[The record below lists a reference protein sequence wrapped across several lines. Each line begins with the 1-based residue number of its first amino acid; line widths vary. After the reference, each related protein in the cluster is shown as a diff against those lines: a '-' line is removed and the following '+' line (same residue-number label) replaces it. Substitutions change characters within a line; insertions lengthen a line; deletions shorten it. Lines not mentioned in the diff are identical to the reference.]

1 MKLFQ
6 LVITDRI
13 VTVISAGRVS
23 GSRTRQKNPNDVQP
37 SIAAAS
43 SSSAGTA
50 RMNGRR
56 MITVIGIPNAASG
69 SATPSSVSSRW
80 SWRSSR

>member
-6 LVITDRI
+6 LVITDKI
-13 VTVISAGRVS
+13 VTVSSAGRVS
-23 GSRTRQKNPNDVQP
+23 GSKMRQKKPNDVHP

-56 MITVIGIPNAASG
+56 MITV
-69 SATPSSVSSRW
+69 SAPYEPAR
-80 SWRSSR
+80 